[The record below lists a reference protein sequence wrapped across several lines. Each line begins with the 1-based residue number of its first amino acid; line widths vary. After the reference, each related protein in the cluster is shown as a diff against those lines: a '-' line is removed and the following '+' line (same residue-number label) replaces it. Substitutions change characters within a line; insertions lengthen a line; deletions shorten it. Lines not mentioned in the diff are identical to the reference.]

1 MQKEPTKD
9 PQENPTKEPQKESTK
24 DPQKNPKENPTK
36 EPAKKNETENK
47 AGGQEMMN
55 RNTAKWLW
63 DFTAGKRG
71 AYLRSIILALLGVAC
86 MLLAYVCIAAL
97 IRELVT
103 GGRDMDFYVKRGVQI
118 GILWCLRYVFHGFST
133 YSSHGATFG
142 LIGNARKMLL
152 KKLNQMPLGAVQARP
167 SGEYKNII
175 CDRADQVEPTLAHV
189 VPEFT
194 ANIVGAIA
202 MFVYMMTIDWRV
214 GLWQLICIPAGFIAF
229 AIMMSSTPKYY
240 PNTIAKTKALNAVAV
255 EYIGGIEV
263 IKAFGQS
270 KTSYGKFVKA
280 AKEGADCFIDWMQKE
295 NFWQN
300 FGMACFPAT
309 MLGLLPAGVLFVLNG
324 SLAPADL
331 IVLIILSFGTVAPL
345 VTVFAYGDD
354 ISKVGEIVSDM
365 ADVMD
370 EKDMIRPKS
379 MTTEPRGCGIQLK
392 DVHFTYKDAEVLHG
406 INMEIADGTVNALVG
421 PSGSGKSTIARLI
434 ASLWDVSS
442 GEIRIGGVNVKD
454 IPLEDYNRYV
464 AYVSQE
470 NYLFDQTV
478 MDNIRMGR
486 EGATDEEVIEAAK
499 KCGCH
504 DFILS
509 LENGYQTICGGSGGH
524 LSGGERQRISIAR
537 AMLKDAPIVI
547 LDEATSYTDPES
559 EAVIQGALS
568 SLIAGKTLI
577 VIAHRLSTIV
587 NAERIFLIH
596 DGYVEASGTQE
607 ELLSSSPLYKKMWE
621 SHIATRREEA

>member
-1 MQKEPTKD
+1 MQKE
-9 PQENPTKEPQKESTK
+9 N
-24 DPQKNPKENPTK
+24 
-36 EPAKKNETENK
+36 
-47 AGGQEMMN
+47 
-55 RNTAKWLW
+55 NTAAAQPVLNKNTFSWLW
-63 DFTAGKRG
+63 EFTKGKRG
-71 AYLRSIILALLGVAC
+71 IYLLSVTLALLGVAC
-86 MLLAYVCIAAL
+86 MLLTYICLAAL
-97 IRELVT
+97 IRALVE
-103 GGRDMDFYVKRGVQI
+103 GGQDMNFYMQRGIQI
-118 GILWCLRYVFHGFST
+118 GILWMLRYAFHGFST
-133 YSSHGATFG
+133 YSSHSATFG
-142 LIGNARKMLL
+142 LIGNARKKLL
-152 KKLNQMPLGAVQARP
+152 KKLNTMPLGAVQARS

-194 ANIVGAIA
+194 ANIIGAVA
-202 MFVYMMTIDWRV
+202 MFVYMMHIDWRV

-229 AIMMSSTPKYY
+229 AVMMASTPKYY
-240 PNTIAKTKALNAVAV
+240 PNTIKKTKALNAATV

-309 MLGLLPAGVLFVLNG
+309 MLGLLPSGVLYCMNG

-345 VTVFAYGDD
+345 VTVFGYADD
-354 ISKVGEIVSDM
+354 MSRIGEIVSDM

-370 EKDMIRPKS
+370 EKDMVRPAVSKNKPLDYAIS
-379 MTTEPRGCGIQLK
+379 LQNVR
-392 DVHFTYKDAEVLHG
+392 FAYKDTEILHG
-406 INMEIADGTVNALVG
+406 ISMEIADGTVNALVG

-434 ASLWDVSS
+434 ASLWDVDS
-442 GEIRIGGVNVKD
+442 GSITIGGVNIQD
-454 IPLEDYNRYV
+454 MPLSEYNKYV

-470 NYLFDQTV
+470 NYLFDKSV

-486 EGATDEEVIEAAK
+486 EDAADEEVIEAAK

-504 DFILS
+504 DFIMS

-559 EAVIQGALS
+559 EAVIQNALS
-568 SLIAGKTLI
+568 KLTAGKTLI
-577 VIAHRLSTIV
+577 VIAHRLSTI
-587 NAERIFLIH
+587 ADADRIFLIH
-596 DGYVEASGTQE
+596 DGNVEASGTQK
-607 ELLSSSPLYKKMWE
+607 ELLQTSPLYRSMWE
-621 SHIATRREEA
+621 NHIAVRKEEA

>member
-1 MQKEPTKD
+1 MGKEQNNTQDAATMQSVL
-9 PQENPTKEPQKESTK
+9 N
-24 DPQKNPKENPTK
+24 KNSFS
-36 EPAKKNETENK
+36 
-47 AGGQEMMN
+47 
-55 RNTAKWLW
+55 WLW
-63 DFTAGKRG
+63 KFTEGKRG
-71 AYLRSIILALLGVAC
+71 TYLLSIILALLGVAC
-86 MLLAYVCIAAL
+86 MLLIYVCLAEL
-97 IRELVT
+97 IRELI
-103 GGRDMDFYVKRGVQI
+103 GGNRDMDFYVPRGLQI
-118 GILWCLRYVFHGFST
+118 GILWILRYAFHGFST

-142 LIGNARKMLL
+142 LIGNGRKLML
-152 KKLNQMPLGAVQARP
+152 KKLNTMPLGAVQERS

-175 CDRADQVEPTLAHV
+175 CDRIEQIEPTLAHV
-189 VPEFT
+189 TPEFT

-202 MFVYMMTIDWRV
+202 MFIYMMSIDWRV

-229 AIMMSSTPKYY
+229 SIMMASTPKYY
-240 PNTIAKTKALNAVAV
+240 PATIEKTKALNAVAV

-280 AKEGADCFIDWMQKE
+280 AREGADCFINWMQKE

-309 MLGLLPAGVLFVLNG
+309 LLGLLPSGVIYCLNG
-324 SLAPADL
+324 SLDPANL

-345 VTVFAYGDD
+345 VTVFTYTDD
-354 ISKVGEIVSDM
+354 ISKVGEIISDM

-370 EKDMIRPKS
+370 EADLKRPETSRQMPKNH
-379 MTTEPRGCGIQLK
+379 GIVLNN
-392 DVHFTYKDAEVLHG
+392 VRFTYKEKEVLHG
-406 INMEIADGTVNALVG
+406 ISMELKDGTVNALVG

-434 ASLWDVSS
+434 ASLWDVDS
-442 GEIRIGGVNVKD
+442 GEIMIGGVNFKD
-454 IPLEDYNRYV
+454 MSLEEYNRHV

-478 MDNIRMGR
+478 MDNIRMGK
-486 EGATDEEVIEAAK
+486 EGATDEEVVEAAK
-499 KCGCH
+499 ACGCH
-504 DFILS
+504 DFIMS
-509 LENGYQTICGGSGGH
+509 LEKGYQTICGGSGGH

-568 SLIAGKTLI
+568 RLTAGKTLI
-577 VIAHRLSTIV
+577 VIAHRLSTI
-587 NAERIFLIH
+587 ADADRIFLIH
-596 DGYVEASGTQE
+596 DGKVEAQGTQE
-607 ELLSSSPLYKKMWE
+607 ELLATSPLYRSMWE
-621 SHIATRREEA
+621 SHISARREEA

>member
-1 MQKEPTKD
+1 MGKEQNNTQDAATMQSVL
-9 PQENPTKEPQKESTK
+9 N
-24 DPQKNPKENPTK
+24 KNSFS
-36 EPAKKNETENK
+36 
-47 AGGQEMMN
+47 
-55 RNTAKWLW
+55 WLW
-63 DFTAGKRG
+63 KFTEGKRG
-71 AYLRSIILALLGVAC
+71 TYLLSIILALLGVAC
-86 MLLAYVCIAAL
+86 MLLIYVCLAEL
-97 IRELVT
+97 IRELI
-103 GGRDMDFYVKRGVQI
+103 GGNRDMDFYVPRGLQI
-118 GILWCLRYVFHGFST
+118 GILWILRYAFHGFST

-142 LIGNARKMLL
+142 LIGNGRKLML
-152 KKLNQMPLGAVQARP
+152 KKLNTMPLGAVQERS

-175 CDRADQVEPTLAHV
+175 CDRIEQIEPTLAHMT
-189 VPEFT
+189 PEFT

-202 MFVYMMTIDWRV
+202 MFIYMMSIDWRV

-229 AIMMSSTPKYY
+229 SIMMASTPKYY
-240 PNTIAKTKALNAVAV
+240 PATIEKTKALNAVAV

-280 AKEGADCFIDWMQKE
+280 AREGADCFINWMQKE

-309 MLGLLPAGVLFVLNG
+309 LLGLLPSGVIYCLNG
-324 SLAPADL
+324 SLDPANL

-345 VTVFAYGDD
+345 VTVFTYTDD
-354 ISKVGEIVSDM
+354 ISKVGEIISDM

-370 EKDMIRPKS
+370 EADLKRPETSRQMPKNH
-379 MTTEPRGCGIQLK
+379 GIVLNN
-392 DVHFTYKDAEVLHG
+392 VRFTYKEKEVLHG
-406 INMEIADGTVNALVG
+406 ISMELKDGTVNALVG

-434 ASLWDVSS
+434 ASLWDVDS
-442 GEIRIGGVNVKD
+442 GEIMIGGVNFKD
-454 IPLEDYNRYV
+454 MSLEEYNRHV

-478 MDNIRMGR
+478 MDNIRMGK
-486 EGATDEEVIEAAK
+486 EGATDEEVVEAAK
-499 KCGCH
+499 ACGCH
-504 DFILS
+504 DFIMS
-509 LENGYQTICGGSGGH
+509 LEKGYQTICGGSGGH

-568 SLIAGKTLI
+568 RLTAGKTLI
-577 VIAHRLSTIV
+577 VIAHRLSTI
-587 NAERIFLIH
+587 ADADRIFLIH
-596 DGYVEASGTQE
+596 DGKVEAQGTQE
-607 ELLSSSPLYKKMWE
+607 ELLATSPLYRSMWE
-621 SHIATRREEA
+621 SHISARREEA

>member
-1 MQKEPTKD
+1 MQKE
-9 PQENPTKEPQKESTK
+9 N
-24 DPQKNPKENPTK
+24 
-36 EPAKKNETENK
+36 
-47 AGGQEMMN
+47 
-55 RNTAKWLW
+55 NTAAAQPVLNKNTFSWLW
-63 DFTAGKRG
+63 EFTKGKRG
-71 AYLRSIILALLGVAC
+71 IYLLSVTLALLGVAC
-86 MLLAYVCIAAL
+86 MLLTYICLAAL
-97 IRELVT
+97 IRALVE
-103 GGRDMDFYVKRGVQI
+103 GGQDMNFYMQRGIQI
-118 GILWCLRYVFHGFST
+118 GILWMLRYAFHGFST
-133 YSSHGATFG
+133 YSSHSATFG
-142 LIGNARKMLL
+142 LIGNARKKLL
-152 KKLNQMPLGAVQARP
+152 KKLNTMPLGAVQARS

-194 ANIVGAIA
+194 ANIIGAVA
-202 MFVYMMTIDWRV
+202 MFVYMMHIDWRV

-229 AIMMSSTPKYY
+229 AVMMASTPKYY
-240 PNTIAKTKALNAVAV
+240 PNTIKKTKALNATTV

-309 MLGLLPAGVLFVLNG
+309 MLGLLPSGVLYCMNG

-345 VTVFAYGDD
+345 VTVFGYADD
-354 ISKVGEIVSDM
+354 MSRIGEIVSDM

-370 EKDMIRPKS
+370 EKDMVRPAVSKNKPLDYAIS
-379 MTTEPRGCGIQLK
+379 LQNVR
-392 DVHFTYKDAEVLHG
+392 FAYKDTEILHG
-406 INMEIADGTVNALVG
+406 ISMEIADGTVNALVG

-434 ASLWDVSS
+434 ASLWDVDS
-442 GEIRIGGVNVKD
+442 GAITIGGVNIKD
-454 IPLEDYNRYV
+454 MPLSEYNKYV

-470 NYLFDQTV
+470 NYLFDKSV

-486 EGATDEEVIEAAK
+486 EGATDAEVIEAAK

-504 DFILS
+504 DFIMS

-559 EAVIQGALS
+559 ESVIQSALS
-568 SLIAGKTLI
+568 KLTAGKTLI
-577 VIAHRLSTIV
+577 VIAHRP
-587 NAERIFLIH
+587 R
-596 DGYVEASGTQE
+596 
-607 ELLSSSPLYKKMWE
+607 PLRMQTKFF
-621 SHIATRREEA
+621 

>member
-1 MQKEPTKD
+1 MENNQAKETAAQPVL
-9 PQENPTKEPQKESTK
+9 N
-24 DPQKNPKENPTK
+24 KNTFS
-36 EPAKKNETENK
+36 
-47 AGGQEMMN
+47 
-55 RNTAKWLW
+55 WLW
-63 DFTAGKRG
+63 DFTKGKRG
-71 AYLRSIILALLGVAC
+71 TYLLSVILALLGVTC
-86 MLLAYVCIAAL
+86 MLLTYICLAAL
-97 IRELVT
+97 IRALVT
-103 GGRDMDFYVKRGVQI
+103 GGHNMDFYIKRGVQI
-118 GILWCLRYVFHGFST
+118 GILWIMRYAFHGFST

-142 LIGNARKMLL
+142 LIGNARKKLL
-152 KKLNQMPLGAVQARP
+152 KKLGTMPLGAVQTRS

-194 ANIVGAIA
+194 ANIVGAII
-202 MFVYMMTIDWRV
+202 MFIYMMHIDWRV
-214 GLWQLICIPAGFIAF
+214 GLWQLICIPAGIVAF
-229 AIMMSSTPKYY
+229 AAMMMSTPKYY
-240 PNTIAKTKALNAVAV
+240 PNTIKKTKALNSTAV

-280 AKEGADCFIDWMQKE
+280 AKEGADCFIDWMRSQ

-309 MLGLLPAGVLFVLNG
+309 MLGLLPSGVFYCLNG
-324 SLAPADL
+324 SLAAADL
-331 IVLIILSFGTVAPL
+331 IVMIILSFGTVAPL
-345 VTVFAYGDD
+345 VTVFSYMDD
-354 ISKVGEIVSDM
+354 ISKVSEIISDM
-365 ADVMD
+365 ADVLD
-370 EKDMIRPKS
+370 EKDMIRPETAS
-379 MTTEPRGCGIQLK
+379 VRPQGHGISLH
-392 DVHFTYKDAEVLHG
+392 DVHFTYKDTEVLHG
-406 INMEIADGTVNALVG
+406 INMEIKDGTVNALVG

-434 ASLWDVSS
+434 ASLWDADS
-442 GEIRIGGVNVKD
+442 GEIRIGGVNIKD
-454 IPLEDYNRYV
+454 MPLSEYNHHI

-504 DFILS
+504 DFIMS
-509 LENGYQTICGGSGGH
+509 LEKGYQTICGGSGGH

-559 EAVIQGALS
+559 EAVIQNALS
-568 SLIAGKTLI
+568 RLTAGKTLI
-577 VIAHRLSTIV
+577 VIAHRLSTI
-587 NAERIFLIH
+587 ADADKIFLIH
-596 DGYVEASGTQE
+596 DGNVEASGTQE
-607 ELLSSSPLYKKMWE
+607 ELLSKSTLYRNMWE
-621 SHIATRREEA
+621 NHIASRKEEA

>member
-1 MQKEPTKD
+1 MQKE
-9 PQENPTKEPQKESTK
+9 N
-24 DPQKNPKENPTK
+24 
-36 EPAKKNETENK
+36 
-47 AGGQEMMN
+47 
-55 RNTAKWLW
+55 NTAAQPVLNKNTFSWLW
-63 DFTAGKRG
+63 DFTKGKRG
-71 AYLRSIILALLGVAC
+71 VYLLSVTLALLGVAC
-86 MLLAYVCIAAL
+86 MLLSYVCLAAL
-97 IRELVT
+97 IRELVA
-103 GGRDMDFYVKRGVQI
+103 GGHEMDFYIQRGAQI
-118 GILWCLRYVFHGFST
+118 GILWILRYAFHGFST

-142 LIGNARKMLL
+142 LIGNARKKLL
-152 KKLNQMPLGAVQARP
+152 KKLNTMPLGAVQARS

-194 ANIVGAIA
+194 ANIIGAIA
-202 MFVYMMTIDWRV
+202 MFVYMMHIDWRV

-229 AIMMSSTPKYY
+229 AVMMASTPKYY
-240 PNTIAKTKALNAVAV
+240 PNTIKKTKALNAATV

-300 FGMACFPAT
+300 FGMAFFPAT
-309 MLGLLPAGVLFVLNG
+309 MLGLLPSGVFYCLNG

-345 VTVFAYGDD
+345 VTVFGYADD
-354 ISKVGEIVSDM
+354 MSRIGEIVSDM

-370 EKDMIRPKS
+370 EKDLVRPEVSKGIPNEYGLS
-379 MTTEPRGCGIQLK
+379 LQNVRFSYQDTEI
-392 DVHFTYKDAEVLHG
+392 LHG

-421 PSGSGKSTIARLI
+421 PSGSGKSTIARLV
-434 ASLWDVSS
+434 ASLWDVDS
-442 GEIRIGGVNVKD
+442 GAITIGGVNIKD
-454 IPLEDYNRYV
+454 MSLSEYNKYV

-470 NYLFDQTV
+470 NYLFDKSV

-486 EGATDEEVIEAAK
+486 EGATNEEVMEAAK

-504 DFILS
+504 DFIMS

-559 EAVIQGALS
+559 EAVIQSALS
-568 SLIAGKTLI
+568 KLTAGKTLI
-577 VIAHRLSTIV
+577 VIAHRLSTI
-587 NAERIFLIH
+587 ADADKIFLIH
-596 DGYVEASGTQE
+596 DGNVEASGTQQ
-607 ELLSSSPLYKKMWE
+607 ELLKRSELYRSMWE
-621 SHIATRREEA
+621 NHIAVRKEEA

>member
-1 MQKEPTKD
+1 M
-9 PQENPTKEPQKESTK
+9 
-24 DPQKNPKENPTK
+24 
-36 EPAKKNETENK
+36 ENK
-47 AGGQEMMN
+47 QANEAAAQPVLN
-55 RNTAKWLW
+55 QNTFSWLW
-63 DFTAGKRG
+63 KFTRGKRG
-71 AYLRSIILALLGVAC
+71 TYLMSVILALLGVAC
-86 MLLAYVCIAAL
+86 MLLSYICLAAL
-97 IRELVT
+97 IRELVA
-103 GGRDMDFYVKRGVQI
+103 GGHEMDFYIQRGAQI
-118 GILWCLRYVFHGFST
+118 GILWILRYAFHGFST

-142 LIGNARKMLL
+142 LIGNARKKLL
-152 KKLNQMPLGAVQARP
+152 KKLNTMPLGAVQARS

-194 ANIVGAIA
+194 ANIIGAIA
-202 MFVYMMTIDWRV
+202 MFVYMMHIDWRV

-229 AIMMSSTPKYY
+229 AVMMASTPKYY
-240 PNTIAKTKALNAVAV
+240 PNTIKKTKALNAATV

-309 MLGLLPAGVLFVLNG
+309 MLGLLPSGVFYCLNG

-345 VTVFAYGDD
+345 VTVFGYADD
-354 ISKVGEIVSDM
+354 MSRIGEIVSDM

-370 EKDMIRPKS
+370 EKDLVRPEVSKGIPNGYGIS
-379 MTTEPRGCGIQLK
+379 LQNVRFSYQDTEI
-392 DVHFTYKDAEVLHG
+392 LHG

-434 ASLWDVSS
+434 ASLWDVDS
-442 GEIRIGGVNVKD
+442 GAIMIGGVNIKD
-454 IPLEDYNRYV
+454 MPLSEYNKYV

-470 NYLFDQTV
+470 NYLFDKSV

-486 EGATDEEVIEAAK
+486 EGATDAEVIEAAK

-504 DFILS
+504 DFIMS

-559 EAVIQGALS
+559 EAVIQSALS
-568 SLIAGKTLI
+568 KLTAGKTLI
-577 VIAHRLSTIV
+577 VIAHRLSTI
-587 NAERIFLIH
+587 ADADKIFLIH
-596 DGYVEASGTQE
+596 DGNVEASGTQQ
-607 ELLSSSPLYKKMWE
+607 ELLKRSELYRSMWE
-621 SHIATRREEA
+621 NHIAVRKEEA

>member
-1 MQKEPTKD
+1 MQKE
-9 PQENPTKEPQKESTK
+9 N
-24 DPQKNPKENPTK
+24 
-36 EPAKKNETENK
+36 
-47 AGGQEMMN
+47 
-55 RNTAKWLW
+55 NTAAQPVLNKNTFSWLW
-63 DFTAGKRG
+63 DFTKGKRCI
-71 AYLRSIILALLGVAC
+71 YLLSVTLALLGVAC
-86 MLLAYVCIAAL
+86 MLLTYICLAAL
-97 IRELVT
+97 IRELVA
-103 GGRDMDFYVKRGVQI
+103 GGHEMDFYMQRGVQI
-118 GILWCLRYVFHGFST
+118 GILWMLRYAFHGFST

-142 LIGNARKMLL
+142 LIGNARKKLL
-152 KKLNQMPLGAVQARP
+152 KKLNTMPLGAVQARS

-194 ANIVGAIA
+194 ANIIGAIA
-202 MFVYMMTIDWRV
+202 MFVYMMHIDWRV
-214 GLWQLICIPAGFIAF
+214 GLWQLICIPAGCIAF
-229 AIMMSSTPKYY
+229 AIMMASTPKYY
-240 PNTIAKTKALNAVAV
+240 PNTIKKTKALNAATV

-280 AKEGADCFIDWMQKE
+280 AKEGADCFIDWMQSQ

-309 MLGLLPAGVLFVLNG
+309 MLGLLPSGVFYCLNG

-345 VTVFAYGDD
+345 VTVFGYVDD
-354 ISKVGEIVSDM
+354 MSRIGEIVSDM

-370 EKDMIRPKS
+370 EKDMVRPAVSNTKPNS
-379 MTTEPRGCGIQLK
+379 FAISLQDVRFSYNDTEI
-392 DVHFTYKDAEVLHG
+392 LHG

-421 PSGSGKSTIARLI
+421 PSGSGKSTIARLV
-434 ASLWDVSS
+434 ASLWDVDS
-442 GEIRIGGVNVKD
+442 GAITIGGVNIKD
-454 IPLEDYNRYV
+454 MPLSEYNKYV

-470 NYLFDQTV
+470 NYLFDKSV

-504 DFILS
+504 DFIMS

-559 EAVIQGALS
+559 EAVIQNALS
-568 SLIAGKTLI
+568 RLTAGKTLI
-577 VIAHRLSTIV
+577 VIAHRLSTI
-587 NAERIFLIH
+587 ADADKIFLIH
-596 DGYVEASGTQE
+596 DGNVEASGTQA
-607 ELLSSSPLYKKMWE
+607 ELLQKSPLYRSMWE
-621 SHIATRREEA
+621 NHIAARKEEA